1 MPVLNRQL
9 YISYTT
15 LIDEAPFPVRYG
27 YITWVTEEPDVAR
40 VSMPSPGDPIAGA
53 IAMLGDVQ
61 VIRRAPNLSGGTKVS
76 GTFATEV
83 PGPPTP
89 GIIEPSIVGDAEP
102 AVVGTTFT
110 AAEGGWVLATN
121 SAGQELPIE
130 EYRYEWRRDGVA
142 IETETPFGPVYVA
155 QAADAGTTITCA
167 IRGVT
172 FGQAD
177 SVSEVV
183 TNGIA
188 VTAGDELTDPIIMYD
203 GAVGVLEAPGN
214 PAENLD
220 LVEIWEDQGLS
231 TINAEQPSSL
241 FAPTFTTL
249 SSVDSYPVV
258 VFNHGYEV
266 RMSIAGFADPSTSW
280 TLYVALYDAG
290 PDYEYAG
297 DSCLLDIE
305 TGPLRFMLQSVAE
318 GANVSLFD
326 GAWRTFGAQ
335 VVGSQVLTWVLDGAT
350 NLCRLF
356 RGRTQVGTDQPYTP
370 RDADGAAMLGA
381 FTTALGGFME
391 AEVARIALYPVAH
404 NATLRTQVWD
414 NWATEFP
421 TLL

>member
-9 YISYTT
+9 YISYST
-15 LIDEAPFPVRYG
+15 LIGDAPFPVDYG
-27 YITWVTEEPDVAR
+27 YVVWVTDDPDPTR
-40 VSMPSPGDPIAGA
+40 VSMPALPDPISGA
-53 IAMLGDVQ
+53 ATLLGDVQ
-61 VIRRAPNLSGGTKVS
+61 VVRRSDALALASRVA
-76 GTFATEV
+76 GTFATEL
-83 PGPPTP
+83 PGAPTP

-121 SAGQELPIE
+121 SAGQELPVE
-130 EYRYEWRRDGVA
+130 EYRYQWRRNGVDIA
-142 IETETPFGPVYVA
+142 GATNQAYQA
-155 QAADAGTTITCA
+155 QLADAGTTITCA

-172 FGQAD
+172 FGQA
-177 SVSEVV
+177 VSIAEVV

-188 VTAGDELTDPIIMYD
+188 VASGDTLGDPLVLYD
-203 GAVGVLEAPGN
+203 GAIGVLEATGN

-231 TINAEQPSSL
+231 TINAEQVSSS
-241 FAPTFTTL
+241 FRPTFTTL
-249 SSVDSYPVV
+249 SSVDGYPGNVI
-258 VFNHGYEV
+258 FNHGFET
-266 RMSIAGFADPSTSW
+266 RMVISGLADPSTSW

-305 TGPLRFMLQSVAE
+305 TGPLRFMLQSTSE

-326 GAWRTFGAQ
+326 GSWRTFGPQ
-335 VVGSQVLTWVLDGAT
+335 VGGPQVLTWVLDGAT

-356 RGRTQVGTDQPYTP
+356 RGRTQVGTDLAYTP
-370 RDADGAAMLGA
+370 RDLDGAAMLGA
-381 FTTALGGFME
+381 FTTALGGFLE
-391 AEVARIALYPVAH
+391 AEIARLALYPVAH
-404 NATLRTQVWD
+404 SPTLRTEVWD
-414 NWATEFP
+414 NWGSDFP